1 VFLDEV
7 GEMSPGLQVKLLRVL
22 QEGEVRPVGSSRAV
36 RTDVRILAATN
47 VDVERAVAEGKFRQD
62 LFYRLGVVIITLPPL
77 RERREDIP
85 LLIER
90 FMKGAVA
97 KAGKQVELTAAAVES
112 LSAYPWPGNVREL
125 ENMIERL
132 VVFSRGSR
140 IDLGDLP
147 PTVTP
152 RGPTL
157 ERRLFDDLP
166 PLEEIER
173 RYLLHVLEQVSNNR
187 TRAAEVMGI
196 DRRTLY
202 RMAERFGIPLA
213 EQPD

>member
-1 VFLDEV
+1 V
-7 GEMSPGLQVKLLRVL
+7 
-22 QEGEVRPVGSSRAV
+22 
-36 RTDVRILAATN
+36 
-47 VDVERAVAEGKFRQD
+47 
-62 LFYRLGVVIITLPPL
+62 
-77 RERREDIP
+77 
-85 LLIER
+85 
-90 FMKGAVA
+90 
-97 KAGKQVELTAAAVES
+97 TAAAVES

-173 RYLLHVLEQVSNNR
+173 RYLLHVLEQVGNNR